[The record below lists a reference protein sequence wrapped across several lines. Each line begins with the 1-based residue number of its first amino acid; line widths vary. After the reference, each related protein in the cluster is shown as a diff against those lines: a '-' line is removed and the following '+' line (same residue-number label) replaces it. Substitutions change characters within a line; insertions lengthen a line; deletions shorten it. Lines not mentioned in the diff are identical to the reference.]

1 MTKDNQW
8 GQFKHELNTIPVL
21 KSTIAAQEETIAML
35 TVQLSNEKLKNANLE
50 AIAKCTCKK
59 QTHEKEKKS

>member
-8 GQFKHELNTIPVL
+8 GQFKYELDTIPAL
-21 KSTIAAQEETIAML
+21 KAALAAQEETIIML
-35 TVQLSNEKLKNANLE
+35 TAQLSNEKLKNANLE

-59 QTHEKEKKS
+59 